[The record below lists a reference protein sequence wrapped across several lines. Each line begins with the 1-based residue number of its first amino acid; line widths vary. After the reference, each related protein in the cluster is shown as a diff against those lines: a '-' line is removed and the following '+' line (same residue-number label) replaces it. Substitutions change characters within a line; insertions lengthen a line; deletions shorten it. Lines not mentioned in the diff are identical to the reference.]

1 MKTVAKIAAVY
12 IDVCSVSVCS
22 AAKQHTQHSCGLSKL
37 YSTNQLP
44 QIGYI
49 LPLSLLQLARTKTY
63 SPSPNTTQHTH
74 TQRER
79 EIYLMSLP
87 GQLRENTPRHAFRQ
101 LQLIRWLSIR
111 CTGTAINDV
120 GYLSLSLSIDTVS
133 SLSGGEIG
141 RHNDIINR
149 VVSFC
154 TQQVRLAQRRRPTT
168 HRTPHVMADHC

>member
-22 AAKQHTQHSCGLSKL
+22 AAKQHTQHSKLWAIETVYNQPIATNRLHSAVVTSAAGAHENLFPKSKH
-37 YSTNQLP
+37 N
-44 QIGYI
+44 
-49 LPLSLLQLARTKTY
+49 A
-63 SPSPNTTQHTH
+63 TH
-74 TQRER
+74 TERER
-79 EIYLMSLP
+79 ERERETYLMSLP

-133 SLSGGEIG
+133 SLSGGD
-141 RHNDIINR
+141 R
-149 VVSFC
+149 S
-154 TQQVRLAQRRRPTT
+154 A
-168 HRTPHVMADHC
+168 